1 LRCGKSRSVPVEMG
15 SFANRRGQSCLPGHA
30 RSAPKADLVLVH
42 FRQALSRNQ
51 TPAAALRH
59 PPTSGDHGG
68 GDPLTSSV
76 IGWEPRLSSE
86 RAALRKSC
94 QRPRPTSSSDEVEVA
109 PAPPHEPGIF
119 NMRRRSLRHS
129 LFVAA
134 GIGGSTAFSI
144 ESAGEVRGR
153 PSNFGEIPRIFR
165 YSNFRYR
172 SAARTDAVGDC
183 WERRE
188 SHRCRDPMAGEE
200 QADGG

>member
-1 LRCGKSRSVPVEMG
+1 MSTTPSSLFLVAALNPSVVGGWALVALRQIAVRAGRNGVI
-15 SFANRRGQSCLPGHA
+15 RDQRGQSCLPVHA
-30 RSAPKADLVLVH
+30 RPAPKADLVLVY

-76 IGWEPRLSSE
+76 IGQEPRLSGE
-86 RAALRKSC
+86 RALRNSC

-144 ESAGEVRGR
+144 ESAGDVRGR
-153 PSNFGEIPRIFR
+153 PSNFGEIPRIISVLKF
-165 YSNFRYR
+165 
-172 SAARTDAVGDC
+172 
-183 WERRE
+183 
-188 SHRCRDPMAGEE
+188 PMSISGS
-200 QADGG
+200 D